1 MKKFLTLFVIGIVAA
16 MTWSCSDDDDKDRP
30 LDYESLP
37 AVSKAFVETYF
48 PGDKPV
54 KVTREGS
61 NSRTE
66 YDVTLASGFSVEFDA
81 EGEWTD
87 VDGPMNIAITN
98 DGFIPQPI
106 RDYVAANYTDAGIN
120 EISRDRRGYEV
131 DLTNRIELQF
141 DRNGNFVR
149 VDN

>member
-1 MKKFLTLFVIGIVAA
+1 MRKFLTLFVIGIVAA

-81 EGEWTD
+81 EGEWTLSL
-87 VDGPMNIAITN
+87 IHI
-98 DGFIPQPI
+98 
-106 RDYVAANYTDAGIN
+106 
-120 EISRDRRGYEV
+120 
-131 DLTNRIELQF
+131 
-141 DRNGNFVR
+141 
-149 VDN
+149 